1 MLVVHMCI
9 MIKYK
14 IENNMFVY
22 MATLIIL
29 FFRICSKNI
38 YSICKRRK
46 YVDIKMSLNLQLL
59 SLQLLI
65 CQIYALL
72 GIIHW

>member
-22 MATLIIL
+22 MATLIIYY
-29 FFRICSKNI
+29 FFEFVVKTYTPFVKEEN
-38 YSICKRRK
+38 
-46 YVDIKMSLNLQLL
+46 MLT
-59 SLQLLI
+59 
-65 CQIYALL
+65 
-72 GIIHW
+72 